1 MEWWSAW
8 ILLYFQPNQQFRRSF
23 LGSIHPS
30 IHPPCL
36 CVCSF
41 TLRGAVWEAKAG
53 GRLNYLDCH
62 NRAQNQSNVSIT
74 KDKLHKTLFVCL
86 CLCAVTSL
94 PRLLL
99 PFLHPVPPPPNVT
112 PLVSSSSSLSTLPGP
127 LPPCPP
133 PFGIIIDN
141 PFLLRASSPPPNAS
155 YLLAYLPPLAHPPH
169 DAVTE

>member
-1 MEWWSAW
+1 MEWWSVC
-8 ILLYFQPNQQFRRSF
+8 ILLYFQPNQQFCRSI
-23 LGSIHPS
+23 LGSICPS

-36 CVCSF
+36 CLRSF
-41 TLRGAVWEAKAG
+41 TLRGGVWEAKPG
-53 GRLNYLDCH
+53 GQVNYLDCH
-62 NRAQNQSNVSIT
+62 NHAQSQSNVSIT
-74 KDKLHKTLFVCL
+74 KDKLHKKLFV

-99 PFLHPVPPPPNVT
+99 PFLHPVIPPPNIT
-112 PLVSSSSSLSTLPGP
+112 PLVSSSSSSFSTLPGP
-127 LPPCPP
+127 LPPRPP
-133 PFGIIIDN
+133 PFGIIDN